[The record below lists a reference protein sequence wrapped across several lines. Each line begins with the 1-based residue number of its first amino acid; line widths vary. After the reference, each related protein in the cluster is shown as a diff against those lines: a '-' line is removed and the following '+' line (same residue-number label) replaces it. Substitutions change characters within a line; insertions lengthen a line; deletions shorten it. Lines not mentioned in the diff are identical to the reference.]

1 MHLDNTQRM
10 GSVSSV
16 SEGMATLGVLIQR
29 WGAAWALGTPRHC
42 LRIGVRVLPITLAPD
57 CPGLVSG
64 WGSGHGLRGQRS
76 EGLGGRWEQRECAGV
91 VLGCLSEGHY
101 CWIGARLLGC
111 RRPETVVADAT
122 RWGTGHGLRPELR

>member
-1 MHLDNTQRM
+1 M
-10 GSVSSV
+10 
-16 SEGMATLGVLIQR
+16 
-29 WGAAWALGTPRHC
+29 
-42 LRIGVRVLPITLAPD
+42 RVLAVEPVPGYS
-57 CPGLVSG
+57 GLVSG
-64 WGSGHGLRGQRS
+64 WDTVHGLRGKRS
-76 EGLGGRWEQRECAGV
+76 EGLGGRWEQQECAGV